1 MIDGKK
7 IVLGG
12 REFIAPPAPFAC
24 LRKHAEV
31 FEGARA
37 ATITI
42 MADVVFAALRR
53 NYPDLS
59 QDEFF
64 EQYLDVGNLREAFRC
79 VMLITG
85 AEEKQPGED
94 LPSAS
99 TGMTSI
105 AC

>member
-1 MIDGKK
+1 MIDGTR

-24 LRKHAEV
+24 LRRHAEV
-31 FEGARA
+31 FEGARP

-42 MADVVFAALRR
+42 MADVVFASLRR

-59 QDEFF
+59 QDEFD
-64 EQYLDVGNLREAFRC
+64 EKYLDVGNLREAFRT

-85 AEEKQPGED
+85 AQEKQPGEG

-99 TGMTSI
+99 TGTSSI